1 MNITRNHALTL
12 TVAAL
17 TALTVLT
24 VAGCGSSSTATASVN
39 RSDPRAVSDAFAK
52 AWGAGDYTTAC
63 SLTAGTA
70 KADLMRKSQ
79 CTGQAGWTPQ
89 APRAIRSCTEGGWP
103 EVVYQVDQKVDQF
116 LIFTTGTVK
125 QTDGSWAVE
134 SLSENDITDP
144 IYACKP
150 VQPSGTG

>member
-1 MNITRNHALTL
+1 MNTTRTHNLT
-12 TVAAL
+12 AAL
-17 TALTVLT
+17 TALTVLAA
-24 VAGCGSSSTATASVN
+24 AGCGSSTTTAAAGVN

-63 SLTAGTA
+63 GLTAGHA
-70 KADLMRKSQ
+70 KTDLMSKNQ
-79 CTGQAGWTPQ
+79 CSGQAGWTPQ
-89 APRAIRSCTEGGWP
+89 TPRAIRSCTEDGWP
-103 EVVYQVDQKVDQF
+103 DVVYQVDQKVDQF

-125 QTDGSWAVE
+125 QADGSWAVE